1 MRTGCLDDADLLR
14 AVARAAS
21 LDDRRNGAKLAPTAA
36 DQVTGR
42 LAQWCEHAAGGDER
56 AFTAYLGEARLTR
69 RHAEALMSDVAAPA
83 AAAEVPSW
91 AHTLADIA
99 ARASAG
105 GDAGD
110 PAVVP
115 FGHLWTAAAGAAR
128 QAVVSRLDANQRGM
142 LRPEVLDQLTGCFLA
157 DVARLGSRAVYQAFA
172 QFRRRLDEDGE
183 AGNAYEQF
191 VNDQRAAG
199 LPVLIR
205 RYPVLGRLVAQRVGE
220 LAGATAELLARLE
233 ADRAALAD
241 AFWPAGD
248 PGRVSAIRFGMG
260 DRHGHGR
267 TVAHVGFEHGLVL
280 AYKPRPVA
288 AERSLHRL
296 LACLDEAGLAGPLAP
311 AVVEREG
318 YGWAAWISRREC
330 ADEAELASYY
340 RRAGAT
346 LALGWLLGSRDL
358 HAENIVAAGLAPAI
372 IDAEMTSPPSLIPA
386 LRAVLGRLPA
396 EAEVAA
402 RLQDSV
408 IATGLLP
415 AWMATRSGA
424 AYDLSGLTGSHPG
437 GELAWANLN
446 TADMVPVEE
455 PLPQARTENAP
466 TRDTALAVTADR
478 LSDLIGGYE
487 AADRWLGR
495 HKGLVADLVAASGLF
510 DAPARITLRPTQVYG
525 SLLAYAGRADMLGD
539 GLTRSLA
546 LDAVSYRAW
555 WPPALANLHAS
566 DPAAARRIT
575 AAERRVLERG
585 DIPLFLAPPADQDL
599 ATECGPVTGV
609 FTGAPAVELLNR
621 LNRVGDAHRHEQVRY
636 ARGSFEGHRRASPR
650 RATPPGYSRRPAAR
664 ALDSAARHL
673 ASRISD
679 SAVRVDG
686 TVSWP
691 LVEGDGSAIPPGLAP
706 IGNDL
711 YDGRAGLGVFLAAG
725 AVHWGDDELAELARE
740 CVLPVAGTV
749 RSAGIADLGGALS
762 GTASAVYGLALTAAL
777 LGDAALTEDARRAAA
792 HLAAQTADPAEFG
805 PRPECG
811 AGDVSGGLAGAALAL
826 CAAAR
831 HGAGEPAV
839 TAAVQIA
846 TRALAEDLTRPV
858 LTGAVGGDDAGLRA
872 GIAHG
877 VSGTALALH
886 RVSIAASEDCFT
898 SAAAAVLDAADAA
911 LVCADTAGRQLTAQW
926 CRGTAGV
933 AVAAIAMGRRRDSPS
948 WTRGIGQ
955 AIMAGRRPGWLYDAC
970 VCCGRGGE
978 IELLSMAGEQ
988 KAAQSLAMTV
998 LPAPGQEWALGRWP
1012 GIVEL
1017 VPGFHRGIAGLGY
1030 TFLRVLSPDRFPS
1043 VLAWE

>member
-1 MRTGCLDDADLLR
+1 MRTGCVGDADLLR

-21 LDDRRNGAKLAPTAA
+21 LDDRRDGAQLVPTAA

-42 LAQWCEHAAGGDER
+42 LAQWREYAAGGDER
-56 AFTAYLGEARLTR
+56 AFTAYLGETGLTR
-69 RHAEALMSDVAAPA
+69 RQAEALMSDVAVP

-91 AHTLADIA
+91 THTLADIA
-99 ARASAG
+99 DRARAD

-110 PAVVP
+110 PAMVP

-142 LRPEVLDQLTGCFLA
+142 LGPGVLDQLTGCFMA

-172 QFRRRLDEDGE
+172 QFRRRLDENGE
-183 AGNAYEQF
+183 ARNAYEQF
-191 VNDQRAAG
+191 VQDQRAAG
-199 LPVLIR
+199 LPILVR

-220 LAGATAELLARLE
+220 LAAATAELLARLE
-233 ADRAALAD
+233 ADRAALAE
-241 AFWPAGD
+241 AFCPAGD
-248 PGRVSAIRFGMG
+248 LGRVSSITFGMG

-267 TVAHVGFEHGLVL
+267 TVARVGFEHGLVL

-311 AVVEREG
+311 AVVERQG
-318 YGWAAWISRREC
+318 YGWAAWITWREC
-330 ADEAELASYY
+330 ADEAELAGYY
-340 RRAGAT
+340 RRAGAA
-346 LALGWLLGSRDL
+346 LALSWLLGSRDL
-358 HAENIVAAGLAPAI
+358 HAENIVAAGAAPAI

-386 LRAVLGRLPA
+386 LRAAPGLLPA
-396 EAEVAA
+396 EAEVTA

-415 AWMATRSGA
+415 AWMATRNGA
-424 AYDLSGLTGSHPG
+424 AFDLSGLTGSYPG

-446 TADMVPVEE
+446 TADMVPIEE

-466 TRDTALAVTADR
+466 TRDTAVAVTADR

-495 HKGLVADLVAASGLF
+495 HQGLVADLVAASGLF
-510 DAPARITLRPTQVYG
+510 AAPARITLRPTQVYG

-546 LDAVSYRAW
+546 LDAVNYREW
-555 WPPALANLHAS
+555 WPSALANLHAS
-566 DPAAARRIT
+566 DPAAALRIT
-575 AAERRVLERG
+575 AAERRALERG
-585 DIPLFLAPPADQDL
+585 DVPLFMAPPADRDL

-609 FTGAPAVELLNR
+609 FTGTPAEELRAR
-621 LNRVGDAHRHEQVRY
+621 LNRVGDTHRQEQVRY

-650 RATPPGYSRRPAAR
+650 RATPTYSRRPAAR
-664 ALDSAARHL
+664 ALDRAARQL

-679 SAVRVDG
+679 AAVRVGG

-691 LVEGDGSAIPPGLAP
+691 LVQGDGIASSPGLAP

-711 YDGRAGLGVFLAAG
+711 YDGRTGLGVFLAAG
-725 AVHWGDDELAELARE
+725 ALHWGDDELAGLARE
-740 CVLPVAGTV
+740 CVLPVSEAV
-749 RSAGIADLGGALS
+749 RSAGIAELGGALS

-777 LGDAALTEDARRAAA
+777 LGDAALTEEARQVAAY
-792 HLAAQTADPAEFG
+792 LAAQTADPAGFG

-826 CAAAR
+826 CAAAG
-831 HGAGEPAV
+831 HGAGAPAV
-839 TAAVQIA
+839 TAAVRIA

-858 LTGAVGGDDAGLRA
+858 FTGAVNTDDPGLRA

-886 RVSIAASEDCFT
+886 RVSIAASEACLT
-898 SAAAAVLDAADAA
+898 SAAASVLDAADAA
-911 LVCADTAGRQLTAQW
+911 LARVDTADRQLTAPW
-926 CRGTAGV
+926 CRGTAGA
-933 AVAAIAMGRRRDSPS
+933 AVAAIAMGGRRDSPS

-955 AIMAGRRPGWLYDAC
+955 AIMAARRPGSLYDAS

-978 IELLSMAGEQ
+978 IELLSIAGEQ

-998 LPAPGQEWALGRWP
+998 LPAPGQDWALGRWP
-1012 GIVEL
+1012 GIVAL
-1017 VPGFHRGIAGLGY
+1017 LPGFHRGIAGLGY
-1030 TFLRVLSPDRFPS
+1030 TFLRALSPDRFPS